1 MGTLGKNA
9 RRGTSRSAVITD
21 LTPPTK
27 KTYQGDA
34 DLEGPTTMLFANEYK
49 KPDRAPPVIDSAG
62 SLLPPTP
69 DDQVHVRV

>member
-1 MGTLGKNA
+1 M
-9 RRGTSRSAVITD
+9 ITA

-34 DLEGPTTMLFANEYK
+34 DLEDQGPTTMLFANEYK
-49 KPDRAPPVIDSAG
+49 APKKLDRPPPVINAAG

-69 DDQVHVRV
+69 DDQVQAPVV